1 MKKLIEVLKNPA
13 MTIFMWILGVACEAG
28 LVVQAVQAKGAPAW
42 ACLIMLIID
51 AVLLA
56 LRYRK

>member
-1 MKKLIEVLKNPA
+1 MKKFIEILKNPA
-13 MTIFMWILGVACEAG
+13 MTIFMWILGAACELG
-28 LVVQAVQAKGAPAW
+28 LVVQAVKAAGAPAW
-42 ACLIMLIID
+42 ACLVMLVID

>member
-1 MKKLIEVLKNPA
+1 MKKFIEVLKNPA

-28 LVVQAVQAKGAPAW
+28 LILQAIKAVGAPAW
-42 ACLIMLIID
+42 VCFIMLIID

>member
-1 MKKLIEVLKNPA
+1 MKKFLEVLKNPA

-28 LVVQAVQAKGAPAW
+28 LVVQAIKAIGAPAW
-42 ACLIMLIID
+42 ACLVMLIID
-51 AVLLA
+51 SVLLA

>member
-1 MKKLIEVLKNPA
+1 
-13 MTIFMWILGVACEAG
+13 MWILGVACEAG
-28 LVVQAVQAKGAPAW
+28 LVIQAVKAVGAPAW

-51 AVLLA
+51 AICLC

>member
-1 MKKLIEVLKNPA
+1 MKKFIDVLKNPA
-13 MTIFMWILGVACEAG
+13 ITIFMWILGVACEAG
-28 LVVQAVQAKGAPAW
+28 LVIQAVKAVGTPAW

-51 AVLLA
+51 AICLC

>member
-1 MKKLIEVLKNPA
+1 MKKFIEVLKNPA
-13 MTIFMWILGVACEAG
+13 MTIFMWILGVACEAA
-28 LVVQAVQAKGAPAW
+28 LILQAVKAKGAPAW